1 MIIKNEGV
9 RNTTPYIE
17 NFKLPYSF
25 VTIKS
30 INLVYL
36 FTQVLVYLAA
46 VKDDNTMYLLYFYDL
61 LFHSNY

>member
-17 NFKLPYSF
+17 NFKLHYSF

-46 VKDDNTMYLLYFYDL
+46 VKDDNTMYLL
-61 LFHSNY
+61 

>member
-46 VKDDNTMYLLYFYDL
+46 VKDANTMYLL
-61 LFHSNY
+61 